1 MADGGRNNEVETED
15 VDNRHTSDDNTP
27 KTMNDI
33 QEHRRRL
40 LSDGCREFSHI
51 VNRSTQAWYQM
62 FYDDQIDYVF
72 CPVSKSSCTNLKR
85 TLIMLTGKIAK
96 FNRPEQ
102 LPISNFKSLRKYIKT
117 LANVRPEYRNWR
129 FKDSRY
135 FTFFFVR
142 EPLERLVSAY
152 RDKLVENPGY
162 NNVDRRIVRQYRPRE
177 YNASVKRYNVTFA
190 EFVRYVLNQHGTGNV
205 LDRHWIPQSEV
216 CRVCQYRWDF
226 IGHHETLVEEANYV
240 VSKLKSRIVNAEQLR
255 RVANI
260 TFPADSGHRKSSDF
274 LQQMY
279 ASVPAAD
286 VQALY
291 QLYAVDYALF
301 GFKHPNVTGFS

>member
-1 MADGGRNNEVETED
+1 MKD
-15 VDNRHTSDDNTP
+15 V
-27 KTMNDI
+27 

-51 VNRSTQAWYQM
+51 VNRSTEAWYQM

-102 LPISNFKSLRKYIKT
+102 IPMLDVHDFRKSAEYLKT
-117 LANVRPEYRNWR
+117 LADVEPEYRNWR
-129 FKDSRY
+129 FKGSRY

-152 RDKLVENPGY
+152 RDKLVENPIY
-162 NNVDRRIVRQYRPRE
+162 NFDTRIIREYRPRE

-190 EFVRYVLNQHGTGNV
+190 EFVRYVLDQRSAGQV
-205 LDRHWIPQSEV
+205 LDRHWIPQYEV

-226 IGHHETLVEEANYV
+226 VGHHETLVEDANYV
-240 VSKLKSRIVNAEQLR
+240 VSKLKSRIMDAEQYQ
-255 RVANI
+255 RVANV

-301 GFKHPNVTGFS
+301 GFKHPNVTGFT